1 MRHVILGN
9 GAAGLWAARKLRE
22 LCPDDSITIVSDEPY
37 PTYSRCL
44 LAEYIGGQVSRDRLF
59 IHPPEF
65 YRQERLELLLG
76 RRAVGLDT
84 GKQALVLDGSE
95 RLGYDRLLIAT
106 GALPAAPPVPGIQNE
121 RAVGLRTLADADRI
135 IALASGARRG
145 VVIGGGYIGLE
156 AAYALRRRGL
166 DVQVI
171 EMMPHILYAS
181 FDEIASGIIA
191 EDLRREGIEI
201 KAGGENQVT
210 QVESFRD
217 GLRLYLRSGERVEAD
232 LAVCAVGVRANL
244 DLARAASLRTDAG
257 ILVDDYLETS
267 AAGVYAA
274 GDVAQARDLL
284 TGEPKTTPIWPNAVA
299 QGKLAASNMAG
310 RRQVYTGEVG
320 LQNAVEFRE
329 VPAIA
334 FGLSKAT
341 EAQGYRVRTVHHPGR
356 GVYKKVVF
364 DGDVPRGMIAI
375 GDISQAGVIGSLIK
389 CKAHLGELAD
399 RLLDEGFS
407 IAYLTQRV
415 APTPLDAVAAQ
426 GYQF

>member
-1 MRHVILGN
+1 M
-9 GAAGLWAARKLRE
+9 
-22 LCPDDSITIVSDEPY
+22 
-37 PTYSRCL
+37 
-44 LAEYIGGQVSRDRLF
+44 
-59 IHPPEF
+59 
-65 YRQERLELLLG
+65 
-76 RRAVGLDT
+76 
-84 GKQALVLDGSE
+84 
-95 RLGYDRLLIAT
+95 
-106 GALPAAPPVPGIQNE
+106 
-121 RAVGLRTLADADRI
+121 
-135 IALASGARRG
+135 
-145 VVIGGGYIGLE
+145 
-156 AAYALRRRGL
+156 
-166 DVQVI
+166 
-171 EMMPHILYAS
+171 
-181 FDEIASGIIA
+181 
-191 EDLRREGIEI
+191 
-201 KAGGENQVT
+201 T